1 MNEVTNTVTSEGT
14 YDNTPIS
21 LTSNATVVKIIDGLT
36 LVLSADKKY
45 WKDGNLTYTIVLN
58 NETDVKYENITL
70 KDVIDS
76 TYTSFVEGTV
86 KINDAYAQSSEYNYD
101 SSTNTLSVSL
111 QEVEAS
117 GKTTVTFSVKKK

>member
-21 LTSNATVVKIIDGLT
+21 LTSNATIVKIIDGLT

-58 NETDVKYENITL
+58 NATDIKYENITL

-76 TYTSFVEGTV
+76 TYTSFVDGSV